1 MLREEPKWL
10 QHRSKE
16 KPKKGLPQTLDSINQ
31 ACGDDVSHDG
41 FVDLERPIGRK
52 AEKAKRKKKVN
63 EKEDVAQ
70 FMEKKTKFLEDA
82 HEVEKELIRLKEKKV
97 CMEEMRMTEK
107 INIEKE
113 RMRREDEREY
123 ERMRREDE
131 RMRREDEKIRIE
143 EERLCLKKM
152 KEEERV
158 MMVDTSGLSARQQAY
173 YEQRQMEILE
183 SRKIDFHT

>member
-1 MLREEPKWL
+1 MLREESKWL

-16 KPKKGLPQTLDSINQ
+16 KQKKGLPQTLDSINQ
-31 ACGDDVSHDG
+31 ACEDDVSHDR
-41 FVDLERPIGRK
+41 FLDLERPIGRK
-52 AEKAKRKKKVN
+52 AEKAKRKRKVN
-63 EKEDVAQ
+63 EKEDVVQ
-70 FMEKKTKFLEDA
+70 FMEKKTKFLKDA

-97 CMEEMRMTEK
+97 CMEEMRMMEK

-131 RMRREDEKIRIE
+131 RMRREDEKIRIK
-143 EERLCLKKM
+143 EERLCLKRM

-183 SRKIDFHT
+183 SRKIDFNT